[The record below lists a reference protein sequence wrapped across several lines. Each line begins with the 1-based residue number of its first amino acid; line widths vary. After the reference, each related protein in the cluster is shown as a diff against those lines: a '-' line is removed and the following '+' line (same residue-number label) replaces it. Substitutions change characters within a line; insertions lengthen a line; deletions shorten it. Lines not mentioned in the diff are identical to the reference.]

1 MKNVYILTK
10 LYMNY
15 TSNNYIHNYILFSL
29 NVSYVVS
36 MLAKN
41 EYQFYFFTVKNQ
53 YEKIGYV

>member
-1 MKNVYILTK
+1 
-10 LYMNY
+10 MNY